1 MEQSRGREK
10 AKHYVVLFI
19 VGVFLAF
26 IMTVIAEIGDRVEG
40 LSWLTFFAFVA
51 LVGAILQIIAIIKLR
66 NVNKSYANALW
77 ALILYFLIILIVTI
91 LSVIAAIQDGNESL
105 EKASDWLTVVSELAE
120 ALVVVYFVYG
130 TNKLAEENEKG
141 MPILTR
147 IIVIGYMAIFAISL
161 LLNILSMLVP
171 AINENTVVLSVF
183 GIVVLV
189 LYAVREIAY
198 LFFLIRV
205 LWRVK

>member
-1 MEQSRGREK
+1 MEQSIGREK
-10 AKHYVVLFI
+10 AKRYVVLFVI
-19 VGVFLAF
+19 GVFLAF

-40 LSWLTFFAFVA
+40 ASWLTFFALVA
-51 LVGAILQIIAIIKLR
+51 LAGAILQIIAIIKLR

-77 ALILYFLIILIVTI
+77 ALILYFLIVLVVTI
-91 LSVIAAIQDGNESL
+91 LGVIAAIQDGNESL
-105 EKASDWLTVVSELAE
+105 EKASDWLTIGSEFAE
-120 ALVVVYFVYG
+120 ALVVVYFVFG

-147 IIVIGYMAIFAISL
+147 IIVIGYMAIFAIAL

-171 AINENTVVLSVF
+171 AIKENTVVLGVF

-189 LYAVREIAY
+189 LYAAREIAY
-198 LFFLIRV
+198 IFFLIRA